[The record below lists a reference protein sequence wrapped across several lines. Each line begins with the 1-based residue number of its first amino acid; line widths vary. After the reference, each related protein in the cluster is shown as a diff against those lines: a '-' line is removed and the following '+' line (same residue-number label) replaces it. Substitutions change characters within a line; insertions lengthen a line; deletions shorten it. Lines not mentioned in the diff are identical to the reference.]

1 MSGNLKKGKNIIE
14 LPIKEYT
21 SPNNYQVK
29 TITSKH
35 LIQTNPYTNVK
46 LLKTN
51 KNIKQNNNSFITNED
66 ENNDE
71 SYISYEDISFLD
83 LNE

>member
-1 MSGNLKKGKNIIE
+1 MSGNQKKGKNIIE
-14 LPIKEYT
+14 LPIEEYT

-35 LIQTNPYTNVK
+35 LIQTNPYTNVNF
-46 LLKTN
+46 LKIN
-51 KNIKQNNNSFITNED
+51 KNIKQYNNSFTTNED
-66 ENNDE
+66 DNNDE

-83 LNE
+83 INE

>member
-1 MSGNLKKGKNIIE
+1 MSGNQKKGKNIIE
-14 LPIKEYT
+14 LPIEEYT

-35 LIQTNPYTNVK
+35 LIQTNPYTNVNF
-46 LLKTN
+46 LKIN
-51 KNIKQNNNSFITNED
+51 KNIKQYNNSFTTNED
-66 ENNDE
+66 DNNDE
-71 SYISYEDISFLD
+71 SFISYEDISFLD

>member
-1 MSGNLKKGKNIIE
+1 MSGKLKKGKNIIE
-14 LPIKEYT
+14 LPIEEYI

-35 LIQTNPYTNVK
+35 LIHTNPYTNDK
-46 LLKTN
+46 FLKTN
-51 KNIKQNNNSFITNED
+51 KNIKQNNNSFTTNED
-66 ENNDE
+66 EYNDE